1 MVLHFLKSGYQK
13 LKAALQKTR
22 SFLKST
28 IHSFF
33 SGEISQETFD
43 KLEQALYEAD
53 LGVEMAAAL
62 TEKAR
67 VLYRNEPSCTPER
80 LTTLLEEELL
90 KKLTLHAPKSQESP
104 LPKPYVMLIVG
115 VNGNGKTTTIA
126 KLAHRLQGEGKQV
139 LLGAGDTFR
148 AAATEQLVLWSTR
161 LGVDCVKGMP
171 KSDPASV
178 LFDSIRAGA
187 ARNADVVLLDTAGR
201 LQNKASLM
209 QELEKMHRVCNKAME
224 GAPHEVLLVI
234 DATNGQNALE
244 QARMFHKH
252 TPLTGLIITKLDGSA
267 KGGILVRIQEELKI
281 PIRFVGTGETL
292 EDLAPFNAKEF
303 VTALFQ

>member
-13 LKAALQKTR
+13 IKAALQKTR
-22 SFLKST
+22 SFLRDT
-28 IHSFF
+28 IRSFF
-33 SGEISQETFD
+33 SGDISQETFD
-43 KLEQALYEAD
+43 KLEQLLYEAD
-53 LGVEMAAAL
+53 LGVEMAASL

-67 VLYRNEPSCTPER
+67 ALYRKEHACTPER
-80 LTTLLEEELL
+80 LIALLEEELTQ
-90 KKLTLHAPKSQESP
+90 KLMLYTPPADTKT
-104 LPKPYVMLIVG
+104 LPKPYVMLVVG

-126 KLAHRLQGEGKQV
+126 KIAHRLQGEGKSV

-148 AAATEQLVLWSTR
+148 AAATEQLATWSAR
-161 LGVDCVKGMP
+161 LGIDCVKGQP

-178 LFDSIRAGA
+178 LFDAIRAGI

-201 LQNKASLM
+201 LHNKTALM
-209 QELEKMHRVCNKAME
+209 HELEKMHRVCNKAME

-234 DATNGQNALE
+234 DATSGQNAIE
-244 QARMFHKH
+244 QARMFHRH
-252 TPLTGLIITKLDGSA
+252 TPLTGLIFTKLDGTA

-281 PIRFVGTGETL
+281 PVRFVGTGETL
-292 EDLAPFNAKEF
+292 EDLAPFDPKEF

>member
-13 LKAALQKTR
+13 IKAALQKTR
-22 SFLKST
+22 SFLKDT
-28 IHSFF
+28 IGSFF
-33 SGEISQETFD
+33 SGEISPETFD

-67 VLYRNEPSCTPER
+67 LLYRNERSCTPER
-80 LTTLLEEELL
+80 LIELLEGEIL
-90 KKLTLHAPKSQESP
+90 KKLTPYTPSLSST
-104 LPKPYVMLIVG
+104 LPTPYVMLVVG

-126 KLAHRLQGEGKQV
+126 KLAHRLQREGKSV

-161 LGVDCVKGMP
+161 LGVDCVKGLP

-178 LFDSIRAGA
+178 LFDAIRAGI
-187 ARNADVVLLDTAGR
+187 ARNSDVVLLDTAGR
-201 LQNKASLM
+201 LQNKVALM
-209 QELEKMHRVCNKAME
+209 QELEKMHRVCSKALP
-224 GAPHEVLLVI
+224 GSPHEVLLVI
-234 DATNGQNALE
+234 DATNGQNAIE

-267 KGGILVRIQEELKI
+267 KGGIVVRIQEELKI
-281 PIRFVGTGETL
+281 PIRFVGTGESV
-292 EDLAPFNAKEF
+292 EDLAPFDPKEF

>member
-22 SFLKST
+22 SFLRDT
-28 IHSFF
+28 IGSFF

-53 LGVEMAAAL
+53 LGVEMAAFL

-67 VLYRNEPSCTPER
+67 VLYRNEPGCTPER
-80 LTTLLEEELL
+80 LIALLEEELL
-90 KKLTLHAPKSQESP
+90 KKLTLNALTEQETD
-104 LPKPYVMLIVG
+104 LPKPYVMLVVG

-126 KLAHRLQGEGKQV
+126 KLAHRLQNEGKTV

-148 AAATEQLVLWSTR
+148 AAATEQLIMWSTR
-161 LGVDCVKGMP
+161 LGVDCVKGTP

-178 LFDSIRAGA
+178 LFDSIRAGI

-201 LQNKASLM
+201 LQNKVALM
-209 QELEKMHRVCNKAME
+209 QELEKMHRVCNKAMD

-281 PIRFVGTGETL
+281 PIRFVGTGESV

>member
-13 LKAALQKTR
+13 IKAALQKTR
-22 SFLKST
+22 SFLRDT
-28 IHSFF
+28 IRSFF

-53 LGVEMAAAL
+53 LGVEMAASL

-67 VLYRNEPSCTPER
+67 VLYRNERSCTPER
-80 LTTLLEEELL
+80 LIELLEEEIL
-90 KKLTLHAPKSQESP
+90 KKLTPYTPPASAT
-104 LPKPYVMLIVG
+104 LPSPYVMLIVG
-115 VNGNGKTTTIA
+115 VNGNGKTTTVA
-126 KLAHRLQGEGKQV
+126 KLAHRLQGEGKTV

-148 AAATEQLVLWSTR
+148 AAATEQLALWSTR
-161 LGVDCVKGMP
+161 LGVDCVKGLP

-178 LFDSIRAGA
+178 LFDAIHAGI
-187 ARNADVVLLDTAGR
+187 ARNSDVVLLDTAGR
-201 LQNKASLM
+201 LQNKVALM
-209 QELEKMHRVCNKAME
+209 QELEKMHRVCSKALP
-224 GAPHEVLLVI
+224 GSPHEVLLVI
-234 DATNGQNALE
+234 DATNGQNAID

-267 KGGILVRIQEELKI
+267 KGGIVVRIQEELKI
-281 PIRFVGTGETL
+281 PIRFIGTGESI
-292 EDLAPFNAKEF
+292 EDLAPFDPKEF